1 MLRVGTLLR
10 GIYRIE
16 SYLSSG
22 GFGNTY
28 VATNIEF
35 NERYAIKEFFIKGVT
50 HREENQASVS
60 VSNSENASS
69 FLQQKEKFKKEARR
83 LRQLNNPHIVK
94 VHDLFEEN
102 GTAYYVMDYVDGE
115 SLAERLKRTGQPMS
129 EEEVIRILPQ
139 ILDALKSVH
148 DAGLWHLDL
157 KPGNILLDKNG
168 QVKLIDFGASKQMD
182 WERGGATAST
192 AISLTNGYAPREQIE
207 KNYSKLGPWTDIY
220 ALGATLYALLTNNHP
235 PIPSDIDDDASSD
248 KHIALPFPNNV
259 SHAMRSLVLQMM
271 KTNRMQRPQSID
283 SLRQTFASSVAVHG
297 QQKESF
303 TLSPEA
309 PQFGNREE
317 TLFASQTGTK
327 EATVIDPS
335 SATPPPTSDL
345 SDDLLRQR
353 ENYNRIVH
361 PKSKPKSL
369 RRIWVIRAVLFS
381 IPFVLLYIENKFS
394 LLEDEKALTKD
405 KIIQNL
411 IDNMVPVEGGT
422 FTMGA
427 TSEQGSS
434 FYDDEKPAH
443 KVTLSSF
450 SIGKYEVTQEE
461 WEAVMGSNPSY
472 FKGAKLPVEQVSW
485 DDCQEF
491 IRKLNA
497 LTGKQFRLPTEAEW
511 EYAARG
517 GNRSRGYKYSGSN
530 DVGSVAWYADNSGD
544 TTHPVGQKQANE
556 LGLYDMSGNVYEWCQ
571 DWWGDYSS
579 SPQTNPTGPSS
590 GSFRVFRGGSWNN
603 YAGYCRVSRRH
614 DDTPGLRGSGL
625 GLRLAL

>member
-1 MLRVGTLLR
+1 MDNYNVNNQSMLRVGTILR

-28 VATNIEF
+28 VASNIEF

-69 FLQQKEKFKKEARR
+69 FYQQKEKFKKEARR

-139 ILDALKSVH
+139 VLDALKSVH

-157 KPGNILLDKNG
+157 KPGNIMLDKND
-168 QVKLIDFGASKQMD
+168 QVMLIDFGASKQMD

-283 SLRQTFASSVAVHG
+283 ALRQTFASSVAVHG

-303 TLSPEA
+303 TPSPEA

-327 EATVIDPS
+327 EATAIDPS
-335 SATPPPTSDL
+335 SATPPPTSGL

-353 ENYNRIVH
+353 EKQYQEDSWKVVKKCSAHWVYLISFVLSFIGSSLLFGLLLNQIKITSIYSKNMGDVLTFLLVVSPFVFTILIGNWMFNRIQKSRIEKWIMQH
-361 PKSKPKSL
+361 PDDPRNKYL
-369 RRIWVIRAVLFS
+369 QLF
-381 IPFVLLYIENKFS
+381 LK
-394 LLEDEKALTKD
+394 KK
-405 KIIQNL
+405 
-411 IDNMVPVEGGT
+411 
-422 FTMGA
+422 
-427 TSEQGSS
+427 
-434 FYDDEKPAH
+434 
-443 KVTLSSF
+443 
-450 SIGKYEVTQEE
+450 
-461 WEAVMGSNPSY
+461 
-472 FKGAKLPVEQVSW
+472 
-485 DDCQEF
+485 
-491 IRKLNA
+491 
-497 LTGKQFRLPTEAEW
+497 
-511 EYAARG
+511 
-517 GNRSRGYKYSGSN
+517 
-530 DVGSVAWYADNSGD
+530 
-544 TTHPVGQKQANE
+544 
-556 LGLYDMSGNVYEWCQ
+556 
-571 DWWGDYSS
+571 
-579 SPQTNPTGPSS
+579 
-590 GSFRVFRGGSWNN
+590 
-603 YAGYCRVSRRH
+603 
-614 DDTPGLRGSGL
+614 
-625 GLRLAL
+625 